1 MDYLLGNDARF
12 QYLRIIPSRMEAEWQ
27 AGDWFVDRNAAWT
40 EPLVEQLT
48 MFPNAR
54 NDDMADMMSQA
65 SAWALAG
72 QLPDRGLVAAFD
84 NLIWP
89 HLY

>member
-1 MDYLLGNDARF
+1 
-12 QYLRIIPSRMEAEWQ
+12 
-27 AGDWFVDRNAAWT
+27 
-40 EPLVEQLT
+40 
-48 MFPNAR
+48 
-54 NDDMADMMSQA
+54 MADMMSQA